1 MNAARVHHLDRFP
14 SVVPAVAAGLSG
26 SKTVKRA
33 LFLFLSAVT
42 VLLGCMPGVA
52 NAWWQNDWSY
62 RKAITIDTSPKGAN
76 VSESA
81 GRMPLLIRLHSG
93 NFQFDGLQDSGAD
106 IRFVAADDKTPL
118 NYQIE
123 QYDPVLGVALV
134 WIDVP
139 QMPAGAAQSIWMYYG
154 NKKAPDGSKPAET
167 FDADYTLVYH
177 FNGASGTPPKDA
189 TAYANNA
196 QNAPFKTIEDGVIG
210 KGAQFDGSTP
220 LNLPAS
226 PSLAVSA
233 GGNFTFSVWA
243 KPAALAPNTL
253 LYSRRDGTNAL
264 LIGLD
269 NGVPFAEV
277 DGGAAPVRVAATA
290 PVAAAQWTHVA
301 VTADGKNLTL
311 YVNGKQAA
319 QAAATLPA
327 LAGAAAV
334 GGDVAGAGSA
344 PAGFAGFN
352 GSMDELRLSKVA
364 RSPVLIS
371 LDALSQGSESKL
383 VGYGADEKQSG
394 FGFGYFGIIVQSVTV
409 DAWVVI
415 AILLGMAVVSW
426 IVMWTKAGYVGTVD
440 RANGYFVQ
448 RFREVAGRH
457 LTGLAHVDEA
467 TDEGRRLRQ
476 SSLYRLYKAGVQEIH
491 SRVDETGRTVI
502 TSESIEAIRASMDA
516 TLVRENQRLSKSM
529 VLLTIAISGGPFLGL
544 LGTVV
549 GVMITFAAIA
559 AAGDVNVNAIAPGI
573 AAALLAT
580 VTGLFVAIPALF
592 GYNYLLIRNKNVTA
606 NMQVFVDEFVTRL
619 AETHRSH
626 RDHAV
631 LAD

>member
-1 MNAARVHHLDRFP
+1 MPGRCGERGARTF
-14 SVVPAVAAGLSG
+14 GEWI
-26 SKTVKRA
+26 VKRV
-33 LFLFLSAVT
+33 LFFLLAAMLG
-42 VLLGCMPGVA
+42 VLPGIA

-62 RKAITIDTSPKGAN
+62 RKAITIDASPKGAN
-76 VSESA
+76 LAESA
-81 GRMPLLIRLHSG
+81 GRVPLLIRLHSG
-93 NFQFDGLQDSGAD
+93 NFQFDGLADNGAD

-118 NYQIE
+118 NYHVE
-123 QYDPVLGVALV
+123 QYDPVLGVALIWV
-134 WIDVP
+134 DVP
-139 QMPAGAAQSIWMYYG
+139 KMPAGAAESIWMYYG
-154 NKKAPDGSKPAET
+154 NKKAPDGGKPADT

-177 FNGASGTPPKDA
+177 FNGAPGTPPKDA

-196 QNAPFKTIEDGVIG
+196 QNATSRAIEDGIVG
-210 KGAQFDGSTP
+210 KGARFDGNASLT
-220 LNLPAS
+220 LPAS
-226 PSLAVSA
+226 PSLNVPA
-233 GGNFTFSVWA
+233 GGSFTFSAWV

-253 LYSRRDGTNAL
+253 LYGRRDGANAL

-269 NGVPFAEV
+269 NGVPFAQV
-277 DGGAAPVRVAATA
+277 DGAAGSAAPVRTPTAA
-290 PVAAAQWTHVA
+290 PLAANQWAYLA
-301 VTADGKNLTL
+301 VTADGKNLTV

-319 QAAATLPA
+319 QVAAALPA
-327 LAGAAAV
+327 LNGAATV
-334 GGDVAGAGSA
+334 GADAPGA
-344 PAGFAGFN
+344 PAGFAAYN
-352 GSMDELRLSKVA
+352 GALDELRLSKIA
-364 RSPVLIS
+364 RTPAALA
-371 LDALSQGSESKL
+371 LDALAQGSESKL
-383 VGYGADEKQSG
+383 VAYGADEKQSG
-394 FGFGYFGIIVQSVTV
+394 FGFGYFGVIVQSVTV

-415 AILLGMAVVSW
+415 TILLGMALVSW
-426 IVMWTKAGYVGTVD
+426 VVMWTKARYVGTVD
-440 RANGYFVQ
+440 KANQYFVQ

-457 LTGLAHVDEA
+457 LVGLAHVDEA
-467 TDEGRRLRQ
+467 SADGRRLYQ
-476 SSLYRLYKAGVQEIH
+476 SSLYRLYKAGVHEIH
-491 SRVDETGRTVI
+491 SRVDGNGRTVI

-619 AETHRSH
+619 AEAHRTP
-626 RDHAV
+626 DHAV